1 MKKMYRI
8 YYSVDKN
15 GAICN
20 IYTYPI
26 LDEKNTYYVIQ
37 SGSNKKHIRKDRLG
51 EISNVDIDR
60 TTYVSFVIDLS
71 NMDEIVQAMANKVKE
86 NSLLKIE
93 KFQKIYEHSIP
104 CECNMIEVETE

>member
-37 SGSNKKHIRKDRLG
+37 SGSNKKHIRKDSLG

-71 NMDEIVQAMANKVKE
+71 NMDKIVQEMANKVKE

-104 CECNMIEVETE
+104 YECNMIEVEAE